1 MMACGTTKETET
13 MMHDREPIIVQGPS
27 PITPLAAAMIALG
40 DTSSKVAYLEPR
52 VRERLFMHIRQLEE
66 ENESLRES
74 VRAAIR
80 RLEKWND

>member
-1 MMACGTTKETET
+1 

-52 VRERLFMHIRQLEE
+52 VRERLFMYIRQLEE
-66 ENESLRES
+66 ENERLRVELS
-74 VRAAIR
+74 IAERQIR
-80 RLEKWND
+80 ELVYHD